1 MVTTKKQA
9 VKITSQLRG
18 ELEKIY
24 STRLKGVYL
33 FGSAARDQLATDS
46 DIDIAVILDE
56 IPSRFQEHE
65 RTSDVSTRLSLA
77 HNTLIS
83 FFFVSEKD
91 FKNGRFAVH
100 RAIKSEG
107 IPS

>member
-1 MVTTKKQA
+1 MVTTKNQA
-9 VKITSQLRG
+9 VEIAAQLRS

-24 STRLKGVYL
+24 SSRLKGVYL
-33 FGSAARDQLATDS
+33 FGSAARGQLTSDS

-56 IPSRFQEHE
+56 IPSRFEEHE
-65 RTSDVSTRLSLA
+65 RTSEVSTKLSLE
-77 HNTLIS
+77 HDRLIS
-83 FFFVSEKD
+83 FFFVNEKD

-100 RAIKSEG
+100 RAIKREG